1 MEEAKV
7 LRWRQRF
14 QNLDRAFGQLTSAVD
29 RISELSDLEKEG
41 LVQRFEYT
49 FELSWKT
56 LKDYLASNGVD
67 AKFPREVVKQAF
79 HYDIIE
85 NGDIWM
91 DMLEKRNLIAH
102 TYNEENFKLAVS
114 AIVSSYYP
122 ALKQLHNH
130 LKGLL

>member
-1 MEEAKV
+1 MEEVNV

-14 QNLDRAFGQLTSAVD
+14 QNLDRAFGQLTSAVQ
-29 RISELSDLEKEG
+29 RIAELSDLEKEG

-56 LKDYLASNGVD
+56 LKDYLASNGVE
-67 AKFPREVVKQAF
+67 AKFPRDVVKQAF

-85 NGDIWM
+85 DGDIWM

-114 AIVSSYYP
+114 AIVADYYP

>member
-56 LKDYLASNGVD
+56 LKDYLAGNGVD

-114 AIVSSYYP
+114 AIVSGYYP
-122 ALKQLHNH
+122 ALKQLHAH
-130 LKGLL
+130 FKGLL